1 MHKSEFE
8 SIITEM
14 ENNILKL
21 NSNIEDC
28 ELIANIV

>member
-1 MHKSEFE
+1 MHKSEFV